1 MYVTL
6 LERLIEPIL
15 LDKICEVEIRELVE
29 KNHYDLILMVPKSL
43 ISVLIGK
50 KRNTIR
56 ALSTII
62 ESKAYLENNTIK
74 LVINEF

>member
-50 KRNTIR
+50 KRKYY
-56 ALSTII
+56 SCII
-62 ESKAYLENNTIK
+62 NNYWKQSIFRK
-74 LVINEF
+74 QYY

>member
-15 LDKICEVEIRELVE
+15 LDKICKVEIRELVE

-50 KRNTIR
+50 KGSTIR

>member
-1 MYVTL
+1 M
-6 LERLIEPIL
+6 LEHLIEPIL
-15 LDKICEVEIRELVE
+15 LDKICEVEIRELAE

-50 KRNTIR
+50 KGNTIR

-62 ESKAYLENNTIK
+62 ESKSYLENNTIK